1 MSVTTS
7 LINRLVKE
15 LIYPTPDLINTWKE
29 HPITDLLFKLL
40 TIRRLELLEL
50 SGKQPT
56 VSKGDIADRNRAVGL
71 IEAIDDILEIDVFDY
86 AKELTKDGES
96 EDDAT

>member
-1 MSVTTS
+1 MSIITS
-7 LINRLVKE
+7 EIQKLANE
-15 LIYPTPDLINTWKE
+15 LIYPNPELIQTWKA

-56 VSKGDIADRNRAVGL
+56 VSNDDIADRNRAVGL
-71 IEAIDDILEIDVFDY
+71 LEAIDDILEMDVFDY
-86 AKELTKDGES
+86 AKELTKEEDKDG
-96 EDDAT
+96 TTV